1 MCDSIIEMREPL
13 ATTSDKRA
21 NMTERQNFEAGLKKI
36 LSVSKEELQRRL
48 DAEKNA
54 RPSSFRA
61 HADKD

>member
-1 MCDSIIEMREPL
+1 
-13 ATTSDKRA
+13 
-21 NMTERQNFEAGLKKI
+21 MTERQNFEAGLKKI